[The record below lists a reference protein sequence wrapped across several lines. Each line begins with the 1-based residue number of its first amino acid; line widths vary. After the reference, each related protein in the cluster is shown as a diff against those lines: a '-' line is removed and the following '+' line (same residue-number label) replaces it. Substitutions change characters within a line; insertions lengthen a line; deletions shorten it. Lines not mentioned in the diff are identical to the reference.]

1 MIVIGP
7 GDYLLRR
14 IDFQKDALLF
24 LLLFADLAFIILHI
38 LYRYTDS
45 ISSGLYSLSRDR
57 GFAEFFQYIKQ
68 FWIAVLLLAIAFR
81 QRKLLYPVL
90 AFVFLSFL
98 VDDAFQ
104 YHESVGRLL
113 ADLFN
118 LPAPLG
124 LEPKDLGELIVFA
137 ITGILLAAAVAIF
150 YFLADE
156 ETRAATR
163 PVIAL
168 IAVFAVFGVLVDLI
182 HSMITVTSIAR
193 IVTIIEESGEMLVMS
208 VTTWMAYR
216 LNAAQPPPTAD
227 ADTA

>member
-1 MIVIGP
+1 MRG
-7 GDYLLRR
+7 

-24 LLLFADLAFIILHI
+24 LLLIADLAFVILHI
-38 LYRYTDS
+38 FYRYTDT

-57 GFAEFFQYIKQ
+57 GYAEFFQYTKEL
-68 FWIAVLLLAIAFR
+68 WIAVLLLAIAFR
-81 QRKLLYPVL
+81 QRRLLYPVL

-113 ADLFN
+113 AEVFN
-118 LPAPLG
+118 LPTPLG

-150 YFLADE
+150 YFLADP

-168 IAVFAVFGVLVDLI
+168 IVVFAVFGVLVDLI
-182 HSMITVTSIAR
+182 HSIIPVISIAR
-193 IVTIIEESGEMLVMS
+193 VVTIIEESGEMLVMS
-208 VTTWMAYR
+208 VITWMVYR
-216 LNAAQPPPTAD
+216 LNAAQPPPA
-227 ADTA
+227 AASDTA